1 MYESFNSL
9 IPRRKVKKNYILIS
23 LTAIFFITTI
33 LFLFL
38 YLNLRSKIKL
48 YIPDPKIYIPI
59 KEPFNKNKIEGG
71 QQFQGKHDI
80 LNTPYY
86 SRIDFYNK
94 KSSGSFMILEK
105 FKTYQQTSE
114 YTCGCASLIMALYY
128 IDETIISEKDCAEK
142 SDTGTNIKLNSH
154 GTYGT
159 YPIDLEKAIIN
170 YGFNTESN
178 RNFTE
183 ENSPFRDEISFIKY
197 VKEAIKS
204 KEPII
209 VLSNDWG
216 GHYINIIG
224 YDSMGTEDLYID
236 DVLIVADSYDTSD
249 HVNDGYVVWSLERF
263 YSLISIP
270 YPYFESSQNR
280 LQFIRVKRK
289 DNRDK

>member
-1 MYESFNSL
+1 MSL
-9 IPRRKVKKNYILIS
+9 YYLNKTEISERDCVYKSNTGTDIKKN
-23 LTAIFFITTI
+23 T
-33 LFLFL
+33 
-38 YLNLRSKIKL
+38 
-48 YIPDPKIYIPI
+48 
-59 KEPFNKNKIEGG
+59 
-71 QQFQGKHDI
+71 
-80 LNTPYY
+80 
-86 SRIDFYNK
+86 
-94 KSSGSFMILEK
+94 
-105 FKTYQQTSE
+105 
-114 YTCGCASLIMALYY
+114 
-128 IDETIISEKDCAEK
+128 
-142 SDTGTNIKLNSH
+142 H
-154 GTYGT
+154 GTIGVFPT
-159 YPIDLEKAIIN
+159 DLEKAIIN

-197 VKEAIKS
+197 VKDAIKS

-236 DVLIVADSYDTSD
+236 DILIVADSYDTSD
-249 HVNDGYVVWSLERF
+249 HVNDGYVIWSLERF

-289 DNRDK
+289 NNRDK